1 MKRFDVITIFP
12 AMLDAL
18 LDHGITRRALDEKLF
33 ELTAWDPRN
42 FAADA
47 YRRVDDRPY
56 GGGPGMV
63 MMAEPLQAAID
74 AAVKRQVEA
83 GGVKPVVVMMSPQG
97 EKLDDALVTELAAI
111 EGLVVIAGRY
121 EGIDERVVGKSVDR
135 EISVGDYVTSGG
147 ELPAMVLID
156 CIVRRLPGSLNDAES
171 ASQDS
176 FSAGLLDWPH
186 YTRPEGWNGA
196 KVPDVLLS
204 GNHAAIARW
213 RRKQALGRTQER
225 RPDLIDEKKLSRE
238 DRQLLEEYRRE
249 RQAQEQQQQ

>member
-12 AMLDAL
+12 VMLDAL

-33 ELTAWDPRN
+33 ELQAWDPRQ
-42 FAADA
+42 FATDA

-63 MMAEPLQAAID
+63 MMAGPLQAAIE
-74 AAVKRQVEA
+74 AAVKRQVDA
-83 GGVKPVVVMMSPQG
+83 GVKKPVVVLMSPQG
-97 EKLDDALVTELAAI
+97 ERLDDKRVGELAGE
-111 EGLVVIAGRY
+111 EGLVIIAGRY
-121 EGIDERVVGKSVDR
+121 EGIDERVVAKSVDR
-135 EISVGDYVTSGG
+135 EVSIGDYVTSGG
-147 ELPAMVLID
+147 ELPAMVMID

-171 ASQDS
+171 AAQDS

-249 RQAQEQQQQ
+249 LQAQQQQQ

>member
-12 AMLDAL
+12 SMLDAL
-18 LDHGITRRALDEKLF
+18 LDHGITRRALDEKRF
-33 ELTAWDPRN
+33 ELQAWDPRQ
-42 FAADA
+42 FATDA

-63 MMAEPLQAAID
+63 MMAEPLQSAID
-74 AAVKRQVEA
+74 AAVKRQHEA
-83 GGVKPVVVMMSPQG
+83 GVGRPKVVLMSPQG
-97 EKLDDALVTELAAI
+97 RRLDDRLVAELAVE

-121 EGIDERVVGKSVDR
+121 EGVDERIVAKSVDL
-135 EISVGDYVTSGG
+135 EVSIGDYVTSGG
-147 ELPAMVLID
+147 ELPAMVMID

-171 ASQDS
+171 ATQDS

-186 YTRPEGWNGA
+186 YTRPEEWNGA
-196 KVPDVLLS
+196 KVPELLLS

-213 RRKQALGRTQER
+213 RRKQALGRTWDR
-225 RPDLIDEKKLSRE
+225 RPELIDESTLSRE

-249 RQAQEQQQQ
+249 QQAQQQQ

>member
-33 ELTAWDPRN
+33 ELQAWDPRQ
-42 FAADA
+42 FATDA

-63 MMAEPLQAAID
+63 IMAGPLQAAID

-83 GGVKPVVVMMSPQG
+83 GVAKPVVVLMSPQG
-97 EKLDDALVTELAAI
+97 ERLDDKRVAELAGE
-111 EGLVVIAGRY
+111 EGLVIIAGRY
-121 EGIDERVVGKSVDR
+121 EGIDERVVAKSVDR
-135 EISVGDYVTSGG
+135 EVSIGDYVTSGG
-147 ELPAMVLID
+147 ELPAMVMID

-171 ASQDS
+171 ATQDS

-186 YTRPEGWNGA
+186 YTRPEEWNEA
-196 KVPDVLLS
+196 RVPDVLLS

-213 RRKQALGRTQER
+213 RRKQALGRTWDR

-249 RQAQEQQQQ
+249 AQAQQQQQ

>member
-33 ELTAWDPRN
+33 ELQAWDPRQ
-42 FAADA
+42 FATDA

-63 MMAEPLQAAID
+63 MMAEPLQAAIE
-74 AAVKRQVEA
+74 AAVKRQVDA
-83 GGVKPVVVMMSPQG
+83 GVKKPVVVLMSPQG
-97 EKLDDALVTELAAI
+97 ERLDDKRVGELAGE
-111 EGLVVIAGRY
+111 EGLVIIAGRY
-121 EGIDERVVGKSVDR
+121 EGIDERVVAKSVDR
-135 EISVGDYVTSGG
+135 EVSIGDYVTSGG
-147 ELPAMVLID
+147 ELPAMVMID
-156 CIVRRLPGSLNDAES
+156 SIVRRLPGSLNDAES
-171 ASQDS
+171 ATQDS

-186 YTRPEGWNGA
+186 YTRPEEWNEA

-213 RRKQALGRTQER
+213 RRKQALGRTWHR

-249 RQAQEQQQQ
+249 LQAQQQQQ